1 MNAYK
6 YKFKT
11 KINLVTKFVY
21 DLFCFTISSFL
32 AFFIRFDF
40 SFDVL
45 VNYLDYLKIASV
57 IELILGFMI
66 VHIYKTYK
74 DIWQYTS
81 INEIFKLIK
90 ATILEKLIFSI
101 IILSL
106 SLEGFPRSIFLISP
120 ITAFTLLVVPRLFIR
135 LSREERNG
143 GKKGENNTLIVGA
156 GDAGEKIIREIKAH
170 SHLGYNVIGFVDDNP
185 AKYGCYL
192 QGVKVLG
199 DTYSIPNLV
208 SELSIKSILIA
219 IPTAKR
225 EEIKRI
231 YDSISGLPVK
241 LLILPGIYEI
251 IGGNVTIS
259 HLRPFGLSDLL
270 FREQVKLI
278 TERSI
283 EKFNNSKVLV
293 TGACGSIGSEIC
305 RSLVDLG
312 AKVIAY
318 DNNETGIFDLEKE
331 LSNSIVPIVGDIRF
345 KEKLKVILE
354 EYKPSVVFHAAAY
367 KHVPLMEILPEEA
380 VINNIIGTLNVVEA
394 CAESKISQCVIIST
408 DKAVEPKNIM
418 GMTKRVAELITIAF
432 NGKSNTKLSAV
443 RFGNVLGSRGNVLEI
458 WKKEYERGHPLSI
471 TDPNMKR
478 YFMLTSE
485 AAALSIEASTLSN
498 GGDILI
504 LDMGKEVRMTDLA
517 EAFCKIQNTSLKA
530 VGTKIIGI
538 RPGEKLEEKL
548 YSKNEQIVRTD
559 HEKIFRIN
567 NNLNLKWEDLKEQIE
582 ELKILANNG
591 DRESLIKAISSLSK
605 L

>member
-1 MNAYK
+1 
-6 YKFKT
+6 
-11 KINLVTKFVY
+11 
-21 DLFCFTISSFL
+21 
-32 AFFIRFDF
+32 
-40 SFDVL
+40 
-45 VNYLDYLKIASV
+45 
-57 IELILGFMI
+57 
-66 VHIYKTYK
+66 
-74 DIWQYTS
+74 
-81 INEIFKLIK
+81 
-90 ATILEKLIFSI
+90 
-101 IILSL
+101 
-106 SLEGFPRSIFLISP
+106 
-120 ITAFTLLVVPRLFIR
+120 
-135 LSREERNG
+135 
-143 GKKGENNTLIVGA
+143 
-156 GDAGEKIIREIKAH
+156 
-170 SHLGYNVIGFVDDNP
+170 
-185 AKYGCYL
+185 
-192 QGVKVLG
+192 
-199 DTYSIPNLV
+199 
-208 SELSIKSILIA
+208 
-219 IPTAKR
+219 
-225 EEIKRI
+225 
-231 YDSISGLPVK
+231 
-241 LLILPGIYEI
+241 
-251 IGGNVTIS
+251 
-259 HLRPFGLSDLL
+259 
-270 FREQVKLI
+270 
-278 TERSI
+278 
-283 EKFNNSKVLV
+283 
-293 TGACGSIGSEIC
+293 
-305 RSLVDLG
+305 
-312 AKVIAY
+312 
-318 DNNETGIFDLEKE
+318 
-331 LSNSIVPIVGDIRF
+331 
-345 KEKLKVILE
+345 
-354 EYKPSVVFHAAAY
+354 
-367 KHVPLMEILPEEA
+367 MEILPEEA